1 MSNQFGFISEQTF
14 TEKMD
19 TNNAFLATI
28 ASAVSK
34 DLRPD
39 SLKEIQSIVGSGLA
53 DKVFRPGDQIIVP
66 WKDIAKDVTY
76 DIPFNVVHF
85 GDVTLKTGE
94 VVPGMY
100 LQMDLCTAD
109 GVQFDNYEAFYEA
122 EEGLEAGTYYVTMG
136 FSWGSSVI
144 NGKSYQFTLT
154 NPVPAGGK
162 LRGFYRAA
170 DVSTSEW
177 KVESFKTAFL
187 DSKIESV
194 SVEEGTDGT
203 FLGRFTT
210 AGDETINSLHRVGYG
225 YNRWGHSATRKYL
238 NSREG
243 VGKWWNPEN
252 KFDMAPDQLTTLA
265 GFMSG
270 FDEEFLSILSKV
282 KVTTALNTVTDSAIG
297 VSEDTYDTFFLP
309 SLEQIYATPQLNG
322 VEGEAFEYWKR
333 ALELTEPA
341 KWHPNTYDAYKVC
354 ALNAKTSPQTV
365 RLRSATRGSG
375 CNAWYQFSGGY
386 LYGSTAIYANRLQP
400 ACVITGI
407 GTV

>member
-1 MSNQFGFISEQTF
+1 MSNQFGFISEKAF
-14 TEKMD
+14 IEKMD
-19 TNNAFLATI
+19 TNNAFLAAI
-28 ASAVSK
+28 ASAVSN

-76 DIPFNVVHF
+76 DIPFNVAHF

-109 GVQFDNYEAFYEA
+109 GVQFDNYEAFYAA

-136 FSWGSSVI
+136 FSWGSNVVKD
-144 NGKSYQFTLT
+144 KSYKFTLT
-154 NPVPAGGK
+154 SPVPAGGK
-162 LRGFYRAA
+162 LRGFYRAPDA
-170 DVSTSEW
+170 NPSEW
-177 KVESFKTAFL
+177 KVESYETAFL

-194 SVEEGTDGT
+194 SVEEGVEGT
-203 FLGRFTT
+203 FLGTFTT
-210 AGDETINSLHRVGYG
+210 AGNDTLNSLHRVAYG

-252 KFDMAPDQLTTLA
+252 KFDMAPDQLTSLA

-297 VSEDTYDTFFLP
+297 VSEDTYDTFFLA
-309 SLEQIYATPQLNG
+309 SLEQIYATPQLAG

-354 ALNAKTSPQTV
+354 ALNAKTSPQLV
-365 RLRSATRGSG
+365 RLRSASRGYG
-375 CNAWYQFSGGY
+375 YYTWYQSSGGY
-386 LYGSTAIYANRLQP
+386 LSSYGAISAIRLQP